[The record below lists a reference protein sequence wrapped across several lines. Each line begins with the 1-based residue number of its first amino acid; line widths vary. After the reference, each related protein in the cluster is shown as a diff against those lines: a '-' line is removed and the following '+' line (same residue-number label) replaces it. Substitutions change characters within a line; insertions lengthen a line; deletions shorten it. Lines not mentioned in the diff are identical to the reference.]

1 MKIGSSI
8 LLLVLFFGATFYVLG
23 SLTTNAAQLQ
33 ARLHEIQ
40 AMNEQLEAQLQQQ
53 NQNCQ
58 RDIQV
63 WSQNT
68 RQLEE
73 QIHSQSEEL
82 ALLQQSLD
90 AERAARMEAEETIE
104 TLKVQRVEQPY
115 PPRTQN
121 KSIRSLAT
129 SNSESIRN
137 WAKVILTSSL
147 ILLVLVSGY
156 SVRAYGKAK
165 LHRLLKFLNRMRVTA
180 VEPNLVQVL
189 MTRRQCQD
197 YSRWQRIKQQ
207 ETYQS
212 RLSQHEQSS
221 QLDQCN

>member
-1 MKIGSSI
+1 MKIGSLI
-8 LLLVLFFGATFYVLG
+8 LVLVLFFGATFYVLG

-33 ARLHEIQ
+33 AELREIQ
-40 AMNEQLEAQLQQQ
+40 ARNQQLESQLQQQ
-53 NQNCQ
+53 SQTCQ

-63 WSQNT
+63 LSQNA
-68 RQLEE
+68 RQLQE
-73 QIHSQSEEL
+73 QIYSQQEEL
-82 ALLQQSLD
+82 ATLQRSLD
-90 AERAARMEAEETIE
+90 AERAAKVEAQQTIE
-104 TLKVQRVEQPY
+104 ALKVQQGEQPH
-115 PPRTQN
+115 PLRTQN
-121 KSIRSLAT
+121 KSIRSLET
-129 SNSESIRN
+129 LNSEYIRN

-165 LHRLLKFLNRMRVTA
+165 LQRLAKFLNKTKARA
-180 VEPNLVQVL
+180 IEPNLVQVL
-189 MTRRQCQD
+189 MTQRQCQE

-221 QLDQCN
+221 QLDQYS